1 MSAPASQSALPT
13 GHRGPRSEILLALKR
28 AGQLTA
34 RELGQHLGL
43 SLNAVRHHLKE
54 LELEQL
60 VVYERQHRGVG
71 APVFAYRLSAASE
84 SLFPRRYEETLTQLL
99 EQVAAREGRAGA
111 VAMLEGRFESLAA
124 RLREVLVGEPP
135 ERRMEIVTRALAEEG
150 YMAEWQASGD
160 HGATLK
166 EHNCAIQAVAERY
179 PEICV
184 AERRFLEEVLSAAV
198 DRKAHF
204 LAGCSACVYHVQF
217 DGGAGPAGVVQI
229 TPRGSRP
236 GEEA

>member
-1 MSAPASQSALPT
+1 M
-13 GHRGPRSEILLALKR
+13 LLALKR

-34 RELGQHLGL
+34 KELASHLGL

-111 VAMLEGRFESLAA
+111 VAMLEGRFESLAL
-124 RLREVLVGEPP
+124 RLREQLEGKPP
-135 ERRMEIVTRALAEEG
+135 EQRMEIVTRVLADEG
-150 YMAEWQASGD
+150 YMAEWQASGQ

-166 EHNCAIQAVAERY
+166 EHNCAIHAVAERY

-198 DRKAHF
+198 DRKAHI
-204 LAGCSACVYHVQF
+204 LTGCSACEYHVQF
-217 DGGAGPAGVVQI
+217 DEAIIPASVVQI
-229 TPRGSRP
+229 TPRETRP
-236 GEEA
+236 GGQA

>member
-1 MSAPASQSALPT
+1 M
-13 GHRGPRSEILLALKR
+13 LLALKR

-34 RELGQHLGL
+34 KELATHLGL

-60 VVYERQHRGVG
+60 VVYERQNRGVG

-99 EQVAAREGRAGA
+99 DQVAVREGRAGA
-111 VAMLEGRFESLAA
+111 VAMLEGRFEALAS
-124 RLREVLVGEPP
+124 RLREALAGEPP
-135 ERRMEIVTRALAEEG
+135 EHRMEIVTRALADEG
-150 YMAEWQASGD
+150 YMAEWQASGRD
-160 HGATLK
+160 GATLK
-166 EHNCAIQAVAERY
+166 EHNCAIQAVAQRY

-198 DRKAHF
+198 DRKAHI
-204 LAGCSACVYHVQF
+204 LAGCTACEYHVQF
-217 DGGAGPAGVVQI
+217 DDGAGQVDVVQI
-229 TPRGSRP
+229 TPREARP
-236 GEEA
+236 GDQA

>member
-1 MSAPASQSALPT
+1 MEAPVSQSPRPL
-13 GHRGPRSEILLALKR
+13 GQRGPRSEMLLALKR

-34 RELGQHLGL
+34 KELASHLGL

-54 LELEQL
+54 LEAEQL
-60 VVYERQHRGVG
+60 VLYERQHRGVG

-99 EQVAAREGRAGA
+99 DQVTLREGRAGA
-111 VAMLEGRFESLAA
+111 VAMLEARFEALAA
-124 RLREVLVGEPP
+124 QLRGTLAGEPP
-135 ERRMEIVTRALAEEG
+135 EHRMEIVTRALADEG
-150 YMAEWQASGD
+150 YMAEWQARGGG
-160 HGATLK
+160 GATLT

-198 DRKAHF
+198 DRKAHI
-204 LAGCSACVYHVQF
+204 LAGCTACEYHVQF
-217 DGGAGPAGVVQI
+217 DDGAGPADVVQI
-229 TPRGSRP
+229 TPRVARP
-236 GEEA
+236 GEKA

>member
-1 MSAPASQSALPT
+1 M
-13 GHRGPRSEILLALKR
+13 LLALKR
-28 AGQLTA
+28 SGQLTA
-34 RELGQHLGL
+34 KELASHLGL

-111 VAMLEGRFESLAA
+111 VAMLEGRFEALAL
-124 RLREVLVGEPP
+124 RLREQLEGKPP
-135 ERRMEIVTRALAEEG
+135 EQRMDIVTRVLADEG
-150 YMAEWQASGD
+150 YMAEWQASGQ

-166 EHNCAIQAVAERY
+166 EHNCAIHAVAERY

-198 DRKAHF
+198 DRKAHI
-204 LAGCSACVYHVQF
+204 LTGCSACEYHVQF
-217 DGGAGPAGVVQI
+217 DEVIIPASVVQI
-229 TPRGSRP
+229 TPRETRP
-236 GEEA
+236 GGQA

>member
-1 MSAPASQSALPT
+1 MSSPLVQTSPPFGQ
-13 GHRGPRSEILLALKR
+13 RGPRSELLLALKR

-34 RELGQHLGL
+34 KELAGHLGL

-99 EQVAAREGRAGA
+99 DQVALRDGRAGA
-111 VAMLEGRFESLAA
+111 VAMLEGRFEALAR
-124 RLREVLVGEPP
+124 RLRGELVDEPP
-135 ERRMEIVTRALAEEG
+135 DRRMEIVTRALADEG
-150 YMAEWQASGD
+150 YMAEWQASGQD
-160 HGATLK
+160 GATLR

-198 DRKAHF
+198 DRKAHI
-204 LAGCSACVYHVQF
+204 LAGCTACEYHVQF
-217 DGGAGPAGVVQI
+217 DDSAGRAGVVQI
-229 TPRGSRP
+229 TPREARP
-236 GEEA
+236 GDQA

>member
-1 MSAPASQSALPT
+1 M
-13 GHRGPRSEILLALKR
+13 LLALKR

-34 RELGQHLGL
+34 KELASHLGL

-54 LELEQL
+54 LEAEQL

-84 SLFPRRYEETLTQLL
+84 SLFPRRYEEALTQLL
-99 EQVAAREGRAGA
+99 DQVTLREGRAAA
-111 VAMLEGRFESLAA
+111 VSMLEARFDVLAA
-124 RLREVLVGEPP
+124 GLRDALAGEPP
-135 ERRMEIVTRALAEEG
+135 EHRMEIVTRALADEG
-150 YMAEWQASGD
+150 YMAEWQASGRD
-160 HGATLK
+160 GARLT

-198 DRKAHF
+198 DRKAHI
-204 LAGCSACVYHVQF
+204 LAGCSACEYHVQF
-217 DGGAGPAGVVQI
+217 DDGAGQVDVVQI
-229 TPRGSRP
+229 TPREARP
-236 GEEA
+236 GDQA

>member
-1 MSAPASQSALPT
+1 M
-13 GHRGPRSEILLALKR
+13 LLALKR

-34 RELGQHLGL
+34 KELAAHLGL
-43 SLNAVRHHLKE
+43 SVNAVRHHLKE

-60 VVYERQHRGVG
+60 VVYERQNRGVG

-99 EQVAAREGRAGA
+99 DQVAVREGRAGA
-111 VAMLEGRFESLAA
+111 VAMLEGRFEALAS
-124 RLREVLVGEPP
+124 RLRETLAGAPP
-135 ERRMEIVTRALAEEG
+135 ERRMDVVTRALADEG
-150 YMAEWQASGD
+150 YMAEWQASG
-160 HGATLK
+160 HAGATLK

-198 DRKAHF
+198 DRKAHI
-204 LAGCSACVYHVQF
+204 LAGCTACEYHVQF
-217 DGGAGPAGVVQI
+217 DDGAGHVDVVQI
-229 TPRGSRP
+229 TPREARP
-236 GEEA
+236 GDLA

>member
-1 MSAPASQSALPT
+1 M
-13 GHRGPRSEILLALKR
+13 LLALKR

-34 RELGQHLGL
+34 KELAGHLGL

-54 LELEQL
+54 LEVEQL

-99 EQVAAREGRAGA
+99 DQVALREGRSSA
-111 VAMLEGRFESLAA
+111 VAMLEARFDGLAT
-124 RLREVLVGEPP
+124 RLRAELQGESPGD
-135 ERRMEIVTRALAEEG
+135 RMDIVTRALADEG
-150 YMAEWQASGD
+150 YMAEWQASGRD
-160 HGATLK
+160 GATLT

-184 AERRFLEEVLSAAV
+184 AERRFLEEVLGAAV
-198 DRKAHF
+198 DRKAHI
-204 LAGCSACVYHVQF
+204 LAGCNACEYHVQF
-217 DGGAGPAGVVQI
+217 DDGAGPAGVVQI
-229 TPRGSRP
+229 TPREARP
-236 GEEA
+236 GDQA

>member
-1 MSAPASQSALPT
+1 M
-13 GHRGPRSEILLALKR
+13 ALKR

-34 RELGQHLGL
+34 KELAAHVGL

-71 APVFAYRLSAASE
+71 APVFAYRLSASSE

-99 EQVAAREGRAGA
+99 DQVAAREGRSGA
-111 VAMLEGRFESLAA
+111 VAMLEGRFKLLALQ
-124 RLREVLVGEPP
+124 LREALEGAAP
-135 ERRMEIVTRALAEEG
+135 EHRMEVVTRALAEEG
-150 YMAEWQASGD
+150 YMAEWQASGRD
-160 HGATLK
+160 GATLK

-198 DRKAHF
+198 DRKAHI
-204 LAGCSACVYHVQF
+204 LAGCTACEYHVQF
-217 DGGAGPAGVVQI
+217 DGGPGPADVVQI
-229 TPRGSRP
+229 TPRDARS

>member
-1 MSAPASQSALPT
+1 M
-13 GHRGPRSEILLALKR
+13 LLALKR

-34 RELGQHLGL
+34 KELASHLGL

-54 LELEQL
+54 LEVEQL
-60 VVYERQHRGVG
+60 VSYERQHRGVG

-111 VAMLEGRFESLAA
+111 VSMLEGRFETLAA
-124 RLREVLVGEPP
+124 RLREQLVGEPP
-135 ERRMEIVTRALAEEG
+135 EHRMEIVTRALADEG
-150 YMAEWQASGD
+150 YMAEWQSSGPD
-160 HGATLK
+160 GATLK

-198 DRKAHF
+198 DRKAHI
-204 LAGCSACVYHVQF
+204 LAGCSACEYHVQF
-217 DGGAGPAGVVQI
+217 DDGAGPAGVVQI
-229 TPRGSRP
+229 TPRGARP

>member
-1 MSAPASQSALPT
+1 MPLTQSSRPAGQ
-13 GHRGPRSEILLALKR
+13 RGPRSEMLLALKR

-34 RELGQHLGL
+34 KELAGHLGL

-54 LELEQL
+54 LEVEQL

-71 APVFAYRLSAASE
+71 APVFAYRLSAAASE

-124 RLREVLVGEPP
+124 RLREQLVGEPP
-135 ERRMEIVTRALAEEG
+135 EHRMEIVTRALADEG
-150 YMAEWQASGD
+150 YMAEWQASGQD
-160 HGATLK
+160 GATLK

-198 DRKAHF
+198 DRKAHI
-204 LAGCSACVYHVQF
+204 LAGCSACEYHVQF
-217 DGGAGPAGVVQI
+217 DDGAGPAGVVQI
-229 TPRGSRP
+229 TPRVPRP
-236 GEEA
+236 GELA